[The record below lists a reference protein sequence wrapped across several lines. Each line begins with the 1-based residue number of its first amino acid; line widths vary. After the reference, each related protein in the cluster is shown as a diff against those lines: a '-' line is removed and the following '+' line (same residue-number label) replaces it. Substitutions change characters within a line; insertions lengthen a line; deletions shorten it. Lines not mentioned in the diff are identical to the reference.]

1 MSKGS
6 GVVGRGRR
14 GTSTMGAGGSRF
26 TVRQRMELDACT
38 RCGECLKACET
49 YGRTGTDATAP
60 AEKLKQFR
68 GILMGE
74 GRGLFLSRLFRRE
87 RGQAEMQEFAK
98 GVYSCT
104 LCSRC
109 TEVCPAKID
118 LLGLW
123 FSMRQD
129 LADRDVHPQNL
140 NTARDAIA
148 ATHNVV
154 NYPNEERA
162 TWVEFMM
169 EAPEHLYQRERAEV
183 LYFVGCMSS
192 FSPAIQGIP
201 QAYAQVL
208 EKAGVDFTILGERE
222 WCCGFPLKA
231 AGMRDRAEE
240 LIVHNIEMVRAVGA
254 RIVTFN
260 CPSCYNTWLKE
271 YGPRLP
277 DVDLLHSSQFLARLV
292 KEGRLKPEAMDLA
305 VAYHDPCD
313 LGRNSGVY
321 RAPRE
326 VIGAVPGLRLREPPA
341 VRERAH
347 CCGGGGDLEIVDAG
361 LAGDVS
367 VASYQALLKNGA
379 EAIVTACPQCTRMF
393 RASAQKSP
401 NKVEVIDLTE
411 LILKSLE

>member
-1 MSKGS
+1 MGPN
-6 GVVGRGRR
+6 GRR
-14 GTSTMGAGGSRF
+14 FTM
-26 TVRQRMELDACT
+26 RQFMEMDACT

-49 YGRTGTDATAP
+49 YGKLGADNVAP
-60 AEKLKQFR
+60 AQKLRRFR
-68 GILMGE
+68 AILMGE
-74 GRGLFLSRLFRRE
+74 GRGIFFSRLFKKTPSE
-87 RGQAEMQEFAK
+87 AEFQEFAK

-109 TEVCPAKID
+109 VEVCPSKID

-123 FSMRQD
+123 FSMRQE
-129 LADRDVHPQNL
+129 LADRHVHPQNL
-140 NTARDAIA
+140 NTAREAICT
-148 ATHNVV
+148 THNVV

-162 TWVEFMM
+162 SWADYMM
-169 EAPEHLYQRERAEV
+169 EAPPDLYQREKAEV
-183 LYFVGCMSS
+183 LYYVGCMSS

-208 EKAGVDFTILGERE
+208 EKAGVDFTILGEKE

-231 AGMRDRAEE
+231 AGMLDEAAE
-240 LIVHNIEMVRAVGA
+240 LIAHNVELVRKIAA
-254 RIVTFN
+254 KTVTFN

-277 DVDLLHSSQFLARLV
+277 GVELLHSSQLLARLI
-292 KEGRLKPEAMDLA
+292 KQGRLQPKAMEMR

-326 VIGAVPGLRLREPPA
+326 VLAAVPGLTSVEALES
-341 VRERAH
+341 RERAH

-361 LAGDVS
+361 LAHDVS
-367 VASYQALLKNGA
+367 LASYHALLKGGA
-379 EAIVTACPQCTRMF
+379 DAIVTACPQCTRMF
-393 RASAQKSP
+393 RASALNSP
-401 NKVEVIDLTE
+401 RKVEVMDLTE
-411 LILKSLE
+411 LILKTLV

>member
-1 MSKGS
+1 MAANGC
-6 GVVGRGRR
+6 
-14 GTSTMGAGGSRF
+14 RF
-26 TVRQRMELDACT
+26 TMRQLMELDACT

-49 YGRTGTDATAP
+49 YGKLGTDGVAP
-60 AEKLKQFR
+60 AQKLKRFR
-68 GILMGE
+68 AVLMGE
-74 GRGLFLSRLFRRE
+74 GRGLFFSRLFRQPSR
-87 RGQAEMQEFAK
+87 AEDLQDFAK

-109 TEVCPAKID
+109 SEVCPAKID

-129 LADRDVHPQNL
+129 LADRGVHPQNL

-148 ATHNVV
+148 ATRNVI

-162 TWVEFMM
+162 TWAEYMM
-169 EAPEHLYQRERAEV
+169 EAPEDLYQRETAEV
-183 LYFVGCMSS
+183 LYYVGCMSS

-208 EKAGVDFTILGERE
+208 EKAGVDFTILGEKE

-231 AGMRDRAEE
+231 AGMKDEAEE
-240 LIVHNIEMVRAVGA
+240 LIAHNIEMVRKVGA
-254 RIVTFN
+254 KIVTFN

-271 YGPRLP
+271 YGPRMP
-277 DVDLLHSSQFLARLV
+277 DVELLHSTQLIARLM
-292 KEGRLKPEAMDLA
+292 KEGRLQPKRLERA
-305 VAYHDPCD
+305 VTYHDPCD

-326 VIGAVPGLRLREPPA
+326 VLAGIPGVELLEPPA
-341 VRERAH
+341 SGERAH

-367 VASYQALLKNGA
+367 LGSYHALLQTGA

-393 RASAQKSP
+393 RTASQKGP
-401 NKVEVIDLTE
+401 KKADVLDLTE
-411 LILKSLE
+411 LILKTLE

>member
-1 MSKGS
+1 
-6 GVVGRGRR
+6 
-14 GTSTMGAGGSRF
+14 MGPTGCRF
-26 TVRQRMELDACT
+26 TMRQFMEMDACT

-49 YGRTGTDATAP
+49 YGRLGTDSVAP
-60 AEKLKQFR
+60 AQKLKQIR
-68 GILMGE
+68 AILMGE
-74 GRGLFLSRLFRRE
+74 GRGIFFSRLFKKAPSE
-87 RGQAEMQEFAK
+87 AELQEFAK

-109 TEVCPAKID
+109 AEVCPSKID

-123 FSMRQD
+123 FSMRQE

-148 ATHNVV
+148 STHNVV

-162 TWVEFMM
+162 SWVDYMM
-169 EAPEHLYQRERAEV
+169 EAPEDLYQREKAEV
-183 LYFVGCMSS
+183 LYYVGCMSS

-208 EKAGVDFTILGERE
+208 EKAGVSFTVLGEKE

-231 AGMRDRAEE
+231 AGMRDEAEE
-240 LIVHNIEMVRAVGA
+240 LIAHNIEMVRQVGA
-254 RIVTFN
+254 KIVTFN

-277 DVDLLHSSQFLARLV
+277 GVELLHSSQLLARLI
-292 KEGRLKPEAMDLA
+292 KEGRLHPRAMDLK
-305 VAYHDPCD
+305 VTYHDPCD

-326 VIGAVPGLRLREPPA
+326 VIAGVPGVTLAEPPA
-341 VRERAH
+341 NREQAH
-347 CCGGGGDLEIVDAG
+347 CCGGGGDLEIVSAD
-361 LAGDVS
+361 LAHDVS
-367 VASYQALLKNGA
+367 LNSYHALLKTGA
-379 EAIVTACPQCTRMF
+379 DAIVTACPQCTRMF

-401 NKVEVIDLTE
+401 TKVEVMDLTE
-411 LILKSLE
+411 MILKTLEEE

>member
-1 MSKGS
+1 
-6 GVVGRGRR
+6 
-14 GTSTMGAGGSRF
+14 MGAKGCRF
-26 TVRQRMELDACT
+26 TMRQLMELDACT

-49 YGRTGTDATAP
+49 YGRLGTDLTAP
-60 AEKLKQFR
+60 AQKLKQFR
-68 GILMGE
+68 AILMGE
-74 GRGLFLSRLFRRE
+74 GRGLFFSRLFKRE
-87 RGQAEMQEFAK
+87 RSEAEMQEFAK
-98 GVYSCT
+98 GVYACT

-109 TEVCPAKID
+109 TEVCPSKMD

-123 FSMRQD
+123 FSMRQE

-140 NTARDAIA
+140 NTARDAII
-148 ATHNVV
+148 ATRNVV

-162 TWVEFMM
+162 TWVDFMM
-169 EAPEHLYQRERAEV
+169 EAPDDLYQREKADV
-183 LYFVGCMSS
+183 LYYVGCMSS

-201 QAYAQVL
+201 QAYAKVL
-208 EKAGVDFTILGERE
+208 EKAGVDFTILGEKE

-231 AGMRDRAEE
+231 AGMLDLADE
-240 LIVHNIEMVRAVGA
+240 LIAHNIEMVKAVGA
-254 RIVTFN
+254 KVVTFN

-277 DVDLLHSSQFLARLV
+277 GVELLHSSQLLARLV
-292 KEGRLKPEAMDLA
+292 KEGRLQPKTMDLN

-326 VIGAVPGLRLREPPA
+326 VLAAVPGLNLREPPA
-341 VRERAH
+341 VREKAH

-361 LAGDVS
+361 LARDVS
-367 VASYQALLKNGA
+367 LASYHALLKNGA

-393 RASAQKSP
+393 RASAQRSP
-401 NKVEVIDLTE
+401 NKVEVMDLTE
-411 LILKSLE
+411 LILKTLE

>member
-1 MSKGS
+1 
-6 GVVGRGRR
+6 
-14 GTSTMGAGGSRF
+14 MGANACRF
-26 TVRQRMELDACT
+26 TMRQLMELDACT
-38 RCGECLKACET
+38 RCGECVKACET
-49 YGRTGTDATAP
+49 YGRMGTELTAP
-60 AEKLKQFR
+60 AQKLKQFR
-68 GILMGE
+68 AILMGE
-74 GRGLFLSRLFRRE
+74 GRGLFFSRLFKKE
-87 RGQAEMQEFAK
+87 RSETEMQEFAK

-109 TEVCPAKID
+109 TEVCPAKMD

-123 FSMRQD
+123 FSMRQE
-129 LADRDVHPQNL
+129 LADREVHPQNL
-140 NTARDAIA
+140 NTARDAIGE
-148 ATHNVV
+148 THNVV

-162 TWVEFMM
+162 TWVDFMV
-169 EAPEHLYQRERAEV
+169 EAPEDLYQREKAEV
-183 LYFVGCMSS
+183 LYYVGCMSS

-208 EKAGVDFTILGERE
+208 AKAGVDFTILGEKE

-231 AGMRDRAEE
+231 AGMLDQAEE
-240 LIVHNIEMVRAVGA
+240 LIAHNIEMVRALGA
-254 RIVTFN
+254 EAVTFN

-271 YGPRLP
+271 YAPRLP
-277 DVDLLHSSQFLARLV
+277 GVELLHSSQLLARLI
-292 KEGRLKPEAMDLA
+292 KEGRLHPKALDLA

-321 RAPRE
+321 QAPRD
-326 VIGAVPGLRLREPPA
+326 VLASVPGLRLKEPPDI
-341 VRERAH
+341 RERAH

-367 VASYQALLKNGA
+367 LASYHALLNKGA

-401 NKVEVIDLTE
+401 NKVEVIDITE
-411 LILKSLE
+411 LILKTLA